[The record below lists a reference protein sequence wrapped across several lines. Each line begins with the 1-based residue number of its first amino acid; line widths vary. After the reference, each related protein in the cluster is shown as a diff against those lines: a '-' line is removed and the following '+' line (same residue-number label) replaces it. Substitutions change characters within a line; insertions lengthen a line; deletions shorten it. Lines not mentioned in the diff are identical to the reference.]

1 MGSEKA
7 MFVFILRFFFQSPV
21 LGLPDPIQDRI
32 DKLGL
37 ACNITRDIETVI
49 TQFQKIYNAFA
60 IIFTLVLT
68 IYSAMSSS
76 AATAR
81 KK

>member
-7 MFVFILRFFFQSPV
+7 MFVFILRLFIQSPV